1 MTTECTVGSGVRFGP
16 HGADSPKRRAI
27 STVVA
32 RRPAASRRA
41 IARRIAGSLLV
52 IAGLLLA
59 AAATRARAFA
69 AALPDL
75 LDDAPAS
82 LGHDVGSDAAFEPF
96 TFAVVGA
103 PRGDAAALERAL
115 KEIAETTDARV
126 TVIMGDVL
134 SDDTS
139 QQVPLADVLSRH
151 WRGMVLLAGPKDAD
165 IKIANALVAA
175 RIRPAERWIFLES
188 GCLFRG
194 NTSPLD
200 GGPVTGLGDPTIV
213 FDFAASTTAAGTT
226 ARSPR
231 FAPPSGDDGR
241 LHYELVDVRSAG
253 DIHRTPGSVA
263 RGPSLASSGRDIALR
278 VLWPA
283 VDSVPGVTAAWITA
297 LALATVGLLLA
308 WRRENDA
315 HAPGTSPACAVQR
328 RA

>member
-1 MTTECTVGSGVRFGP
+1 MTTECTVGSGVRSGP
-16 HGADSPKRRAI
+16 HGTGSPKRRAM

-32 RRPAASRRA
+32 KRPAASRRA
-41 IARRIAGSLLV
+41 IARRIAGCLLV
-52 IAGLLLA
+52 IGGLLLA
-59 AAATRARAFA
+59 AATTRARAFD

-103 PRGDAAALERAL
+103 PRGDAAAVERAL
-115 KEIAETTDARV
+115 EEIAETTDARV

-134 SDDTS
+134 PADAA
-139 QQVPLADVLSRH
+139 QQLPLADVLARH
-151 WRGMVLLAGPKDAD
+151 WRGLVLLAGPNDAG
-165 IKIANALVAA
+165 IKIADASVAA
-175 RIRPAERWIFLES
+175 RIRPAEGWMFLER

-194 NTSPLD
+194 NTPPL
-200 GGPVTGLGDPTIV
+200 GGEPVAGLGDSTIV
-213 FDFAASTTAAGTT
+213 FDFAATTTVAGTT
-226 ARSPR
+226 ARSTH

-241 LHYELVDVRSAG
+241 LHYELVDVRSAD
-253 DIHRTPGSVA
+253 DIRRTSGSVA

-283 VDSVPGVTAAWITA
+283 VGSVAGVTAAWITA
-297 LALATVGLLLA
+297 LALATAGLLLA
-308 WRRENDA
+308 RRRQNDA
-315 HAPGTSPACAVQR
+315 HAPGAEPACAAQR